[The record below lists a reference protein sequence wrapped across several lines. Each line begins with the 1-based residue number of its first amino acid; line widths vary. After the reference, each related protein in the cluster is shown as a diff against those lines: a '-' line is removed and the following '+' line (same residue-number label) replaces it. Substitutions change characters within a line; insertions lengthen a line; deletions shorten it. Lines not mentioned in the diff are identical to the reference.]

1 MKYLRALLLT
11 LIIFVLFHAA
21 LAQSDQ
27 PPLALVMTADGE
39 IMPAMKDYIHRGIQT
54 AEQRDAE
61 VLIIKLN
68 TPGGDIGSMLDII
81 QDIRASTVPVVVYV
95 SPSVA
100 GSAGALIT
108 MAGQASAM
116 TPEAAIGASSPI
128 DSSGQD
134 LEKTLET
141 KQKEIM
147 KAKIRPLVERRG
159 SQALQLAQDMIDKAK
174 AVTAQEALD
183 AKLIDFIATD
193 TTDLL
198 KKIDGLSVQM
208 SNGPRTLHTSN
219 VRTEE
224 LPMSFIEQ
232 LLLLITNSNIA
243 FILLSIGVLALQ
255 IEISHP
261 GTWAPGFV
269 GIVCLSLA
277 IYGIGILPVNW
288 FGLVFMLLAFV
299 LFILDIKAPTH
310 GALTTAGVASFI
322 VGALVLFN
330 SPGTP
335 QFQRVSVPLV
345 VGTGIFFGLIF
356 FSLLMFV
363 MRAQRGRIQTGVESL
378 LGRIGTA
385 RTFKDDAGQV
395 QLEAELWSAERSP
408 DSATISKGDRVEVV
422 EVRGLRLMVKKK

>member
-1 MKYLRALLLT
+1 
-11 LIIFVLFHAA
+11 
-21 LAQSDQ
+21 
-27 PPLALVMTADGE
+27 
-39 IMPAMKDYIHRGIQT
+39 MKDYIHRGIQT

-208 SNGPRTLHTSN
+208 SDGPRTLHTSN

-378 LGRIGTA
+378 LGRIGTV

-395 QLEAELWSAERSP
+395 QLQAELWSAERSA
-408 DSATISKGDRVEVV
+408 DSAPISKGDRVEVV

>member
-1 MKYLRALLLT
+1 MKGIIHCMKYLRVLPLT
-11 LIIFVLFHAA
+11 FTIFALFHTAF
-21 LAQSDQ
+21 AQTDQ
-27 PPLALVMTADGE
+27 PLALVMTADGE

-116 TPEAAIGASSPI
+116 TPEAALGASSPI

-183 AKLIDFIATD
+183 A
-193 TTDLL
+193 
-198 KKIDGLSVQM
+198 
-208 SNGPRTLHTSN
+208 
-219 VRTEE
+219 
-224 LPMSFIEQ
+224 
-232 LLLLITNSNIA
+232 
-243 FILLSIGVLALQ
+243 
-255 IEISHP
+255 
-261 GTWAPGFV
+261 
-269 GIVCLSLA
+269 
-277 IYGIGILPVNW
+277 
-288 FGLVFMLLAFV
+288 
-299 LFILDIKAPTH
+299 
-310 GALTTAGVASFI
+310 
-322 VGALVLFN
+322 
-330 SPGTP
+330 
-335 QFQRVSVPLV
+335 
-345 VGTGIFFGLIF
+345 
-356 FSLLMFV
+356 
-363 MRAQRGRIQTGVESL
+363 
-378 LGRIGTA
+378 
-385 RTFKDDAGQV
+385 
-395 QLEAELWSAERSP
+395 
-408 DSATISKGDRVEVV
+408 
-422 EVRGLRLMVKKK
+422 